1 MQQTTRMDAY
11 QANMQPGHITLKGLL
26 GTDTRN
32 LVDILIDDNAEV
44 QRIGL
49 THATIAA
56 RMEALRDLGMQG
68 LGNSITVEQHFE
80 VRVDCVRGK
89 LPCPFEDAIF
99 RKTFI
104 QVNNLNLQRDITFTD
119 MHIHMIQEHG
129 FYEGRGSALRLDPHA
144 LAEILEIQPEANT
157 DSVEIH
163 Q

>member
-49 THATIAA
+49 SHVAIAE
-56 RMEALRDLGMQG
+56 RMQALRELGMQG
-68 LGNSITVEQHFE
+68 LGNTITVEEHFE

-89 LPCPFEDAIF
+89 LPCPFDDAIF
-99 RKTFI
+99 RKTFV
-104 QVNNLNLQRDITFTD
+104 QVRNLKLQRCITYTD
-119 MHIHMIQEHG
+119 MHIHMIKEHG
-129 FYEGRGSALRLDPHA
+129 FYEGKGSALRLDPHA
-144 LAEILEIQPEANT
+144 LAEILEIPEPPPDANT
-157 DSVEIH
+157 
-163 Q
+163 